1 MTTDWHNKVW
11 QRTLIEDGRKHD
23 EAMTPGPLYAR
34 SQLVS
39 RRPDNTG
46 MGGTLHTNHVANFRE
61 RDDAAAFAWLRT
73 NLRALLD
80 GYSQA
85 LEENERLRPQVADL
99 ESELAKEAA
108 AARQLAEE
116 HERQGMD
123 LVFHRGGH
131 RHALEENERLRAEAN
146 KPRDC
151 PVCGCCETPEP
162 TKMEP

>member
-1 MTTDWHNKVW
+1 MTGDPNWQNKVW
-11 QRTLIEDGRKHD
+11 QRTLIEEGRKHD
-23 EAMTPGPLYAR
+23 EAMTTGPWRHRGPVVEIDDDHELNLCIAETHGHR
-34 SQLVS
+34 K
-39 RRPDNTG
+39 
-46 MGGTLHTNHVANFRE
+46 
-61 RDDAAAFAWLRT
+61 DAAGIAWLRT

-85 LEENERLRPQVADL
+85 LEENERLRQQVADL
-99 ESELAKEAA
+99 ESELAKETA

-131 RHALEENERLRAEAN
+131 RHALEENERLRSELD